1 MSHSD
6 SEGFESAEDDDF
18 AATKPAAKNTKP
30 ATNPKAPCASGQ
42 TTKKEVETLDKF
54 KALDVNDEGNDGDND
69 DWGWGDDDED
79 EDNFKFE
86 SKQPATTVS
95 ETPKVDTSV
104 TAKRLVQLGSR
115 QESAQQ
121 VSGQEEF
128 SRQEPVRQDSTLRSQ
143 LDTPSAWSPWSGMV
157 SLLSTASTGV
167 ASFTSHVSSVIE
179 SNIGIPDPERFA
191 QQQQQEKNETA
202 TQTTGDQANDTQSID
217 SRQQNEEKLL
227 NLGSFV
233 SNVTSISNRVIAG
246 GLDTLEGIGKKTMTI
261 IQENDAG
268 LISKRKLLGLDN
280 EKPVLSQ
287 VLREAKEK
295 SEESEKTMKLTQK
308 KLYRKQLHFETLFDD
323 YHGLVHLEALEMLSK
338 QASLKLQALLM
349 PLSGIALNELQQT
362 MNSVNELCELNEL
375 DQDDTPT
382 HLYDVTEL
390 EDKLKT
396 ATEDFDIPIDFTDIL
411 DTWKENR
418 DWLDTKTDEHQ
429 PQQIHDNALKC
440 LAKTSALA
448 INKYHKLAELLL
460 IKDHHST
467 VNESDCLLQLTN
479 TFCWHLSG
487 IATLYSDKLTNI
499 TPSDPEIQS
508 NSLITNIF
516 LEGSKSTSYIQ
527 NGFQLFIPILQV
539 GAV

>member
-18 AATKPAAKNTKP
+18 VATKTSAKSDTKSANKSKSSGSDQKAKND
-30 ATNPKAPCASGQ
+30 G
-42 TTKKEVETLDKF
+42 ETIDKF
-54 KALDVNDEGNDGDND
+54 KALDVKAEDGDNDD

-79 EDNFKFE
+79 TDNFKFE
-86 SKQPATTVS
+86 TKQPKT
-95 ETPKVDTSV
+95 ETQTIDTSV
-104 TAKRLVQLGSR
+104 PAKRPNQLDDR
-115 QESAQQ
+115 QESDQK
-121 VSGQEEF
+121 EP
-128 SRQEPVRQDSTLRSQ
+128 SRQEPIRKDSSSLRSQ
-143 LDTPSAWSPWSGMV
+143 PETPSAWSPWSGMV
-157 SLLSTASTGV
+157 SLLSTASTNV

-179 SNIGIPDPERFA
+179 SNIGIPDPEKFA
-191 QQQQQEKNETA
+191 QQQQQEKTETIV
-202 TQTTGDQANDTQSID
+202 TPTGDQNNDTQSND
-217 SRQQNEEKLL
+217 GKQQNEEKLL

-295 SEESEKTMKLTQK
+295 SEESEKNMKLTQK

-362 MNSVNELCELNEL
+362 MNSVTELCELNEL

-382 HLYDVTEL
+382 HLYDVAEL
-390 EDKLKT
+390 EEKLKI

-411 DTWKENR
+411 E
-418 DWLDTKTDEHQ
+418 
-429 PQQIHDNALKC
+429 
-440 LAKTSALA
+440 
-448 INKYHKLAELLL
+448 
-460 IKDHHST
+460 
-467 VNESDCLLQLTN
+467 
-479 TFCWHLSG
+479 
-487 IATLYSDKLTNI
+487 
-499 TPSDPEIQS
+499 
-508 NSLITNIF
+508 
-516 LEGSKSTSYIQ
+516 
-527 NGFQLFIPILQV
+527 
-539 GAV
+539 

>member
-1 MSHSD
+1 MSRSD
-6 SEGFESAEDDDF
+6 CDSDGFESAEDDDF
-18 AATKPAAKNTKP
+18 GATKTATTKSTAAATESQKKSKGRAES
-30 ATNPKAPCASGQ
+30 AT
-42 TTKKEVETLDKF
+42 VDKF
-54 KALDVNDEGNDGDND
+54 KALDVHDAKNADAND
-69 DWGWGDDDED
+69 DWGWDESDDWTACDD
-79 EDNFKFE
+79 
-86 SKQPATTVS
+86 SKNQNTATASTTNRMPSASKRDSDSSSANQQQNVCGTQSQP
-95 ETPKVDTSV
+95 E
-104 TAKRLVQLGSR
+104 
-115 QESAQQ
+115 
-121 VSGQEEF
+121 
-128 SRQEPVRQDSTLRSQ
+128 
-143 LDTPSAWSPWSGMV
+143 TPSAWSPWSGMV
-157 SLLSTASTGV
+157 SLLSTASTNV

-179 SNIGIPDPERFA
+179 SNIGIPDPEKFA
-191 QQQQQEKNETA
+191 QQQSHDQDKIETSS
-202 TQTTGDQANDTQSID
+202 QTSSDD
-217 SRQQNEEKLL
+217 SKTKTTETRQPPSEETLL

-280 EKPVLSQ
+280 QKPVLSQ

-308 KLYRKQLHFETLFDD
+308 KLYKKQLHFETLFDD

-362 MNSVNELCELNEL
+362 MNSVSELCELNEL
-375 DQDDTPT
+375 DQEDSPT
-382 HLYDVTEL
+382 HLYDAAEL
-390 EDKLKT
+390 EEKLKS

-411 DTWKENR
+411 DTWKENYER
-418 DWLDTKTDEHQ
+418 LNNQTDEHQ
-429 PQQIHDNALKC
+429 LQEIHDAALKC

-499 TPSDPEIQS
+499 TTNDPEIQA
-508 NSLITNIF
+508 NNLITNIF
-516 LEGSKSTSYIQ
+516 LEGSKSTSYVQ

>member
-6 SEGFESAEDDDF
+6 SDGFESAEDDDF
-18 AATKPAAKNTKP
+18 SVTKAAAKSGNTKP
-30 ATNPKAPCASGQ
+30 ATRSNEDSASGDKV
-42 TTKKEVETLDKF
+42 TKEKGETSDKF
-54 KALDVNDEGNDGDND
+54 KPLEVNDEANDDD
-69 DWGWGDDDED
+69 DWGWGDEDED

-86 SKQPATTVS
+86 SNQQPLATVK
-95 ETPKVDTSV
+95 EMPKVEDTSV
-104 TAKRLVQLGSR
+104 SAKRPIQLINK
-115 QESAQQ
+115 QESAKQ
-121 VSGQEEF
+121 VSNQQEF
-128 SRQEPVRQDSTLRSQ
+128 NRNEPFHQDSSSLCSQ
-143 LDTPSAWSPWSGMV
+143 PETPSAWSPWSGMV

-179 SNIGIPDPERFA
+179 SNIGIPDPERFV
-191 QQQQQEKNETA
+191 QQQQQEKNSTA
-202 TQTTGDQANDTQSID
+202 TPTTTPTAATTGEQFNDTQSID
-217 SRQQNEEKLL
+217 RKQQNEEKLL

-308 KLYRKQLHFETLFDD
+308 KMYRKQLHFETLFDD

-411 DTWKENR
+411 E
-418 DWLDTKTDEHQ
+418 
-429 PQQIHDNALKC
+429 
-440 LAKTSALA
+440 
-448 INKYHKLAELLL
+448 
-460 IKDHHST
+460 
-467 VNESDCLLQLTN
+467 
-479 TFCWHLSG
+479 
-487 IATLYSDKLTNI
+487 
-499 TPSDPEIQS
+499 
-508 NSLITNIF
+508 
-516 LEGSKSTSYIQ
+516 
-527 NGFQLFIPILQV
+527 
-539 GAV
+539 

>member
-6 SEGFESAEDDDF
+6 CDSDGFESAEDDELND
-18 AATKPAAKNTKP
+18 AKAQSKSSK
-30 ATNPKAPCASGQ
+30 NPSDQ
-42 TTKKEVETLDKF
+42 IKKDETVDKF
-54 KALDVNDEGNDGDND
+54 KALDVNQEEDND
-69 DWGWGDDDED
+69 DWGWGDDDD
-79 EDNFKFE
+79 DDNFNFD
-86 SKQPATTVS
+86 SKPIVK
-95 ETPKVDTSV
+95 ETPKKEVSPAPKSPKRPENLSQTVKTTENPQQFTNPPDNQ
-104 TAKRLVQLGSR
+104 AK
-115 QESAQQ
+115 
-121 VSGQEEF
+121 
-128 SRQEPVRQDSTLRSQ
+128 SQ
-143 LDTPSAWSPWSGMV
+143 PDTPSSWSAWSGFS

-179 SNIGIPDPERFA
+179 SNIGIPEPEQFA
-191 QQQQQEKNETA
+191 QQQHLEKRNN
-202 TQTTGDQANDTQSID
+202 TTEKKSDGISD
-217 SRQQNEEKLL
+217 SDDSNKQPSNNEETLL

-261 IQENDAG
+261 LQENDAG

-280 EKPVLSQ
+280 QKPVLSQ

-338 QASLKLQALLM
+338 QASMKLQALLM

-362 MNSVNELCELNEL
+362 MNSVSELCELNEL
-375 DQDDTPT
+375 DPEDTPT
-382 HLYDVTEL
+382 HLYDVAEL
-390 EDKLKT
+390 EEKLKT
-396 ATEDFDIPIDFTDIL
+396 SSEDFDIPIDFTDIL
-411 DTWKENR
+411 NTWKENC
-418 DWLDTKTDEHQ
+418 DWLENKTEEHQ

-479 TFCWHLSG
+479 AFCWHLSG
-487 IATLYSDKLTNI
+487 IATLYSDKLTN
-499 TPSDPEIQS
+499 TSTNDPEIQT
-508 NSLITNIF
+508 NNLITNIF

>member
-1 MSHSD
+1 MSRSD
-6 SEGFESAEDDDF
+6 CDSDGFESAEDDDF
-18 AATKPAAKNTKP
+18 GVEKPSAKSDGDKKTATKLSSKSAKMATNEAATKD
-30 ATNPKAPCASGQ
+30 
-42 TTKKEVETLDKF
+42 VETIDKF
-54 KALDVNDEGNDGDND
+54 KALDVKEPEEND
-69 DWGWGDDDED
+69 DWGWGDDGDD
-79 EDNFKFE
+79 DDANNFKFE
-86 SKQPATTVS
+86 SKPTTN
-95 ETPKVDTSV
+95 ENPKVEARRPDN
-104 TAKRLVQLGSR
+104 LGDSP
-115 QESAQQ
+115 QN
-121 VSGQEEF
+121 VK
-128 SRQEPVRQDSTLRSQ
+128 QEPPSQ
-143 LDTPSAWSPWSGMV
+143 VFQSQPETPSAWSPWSGMV

-179 SNIGIPDPERFA
+179 SNIGIPDPEKFA
-191 QQQQQEKNETA
+191 QQQQQQEKTEPN
-202 TQTTGDQANDTQSID
+202 TTNASSPSPDCESID
-217 SRQQNEEKLL
+217 SKRQNDEKLL

-362 MNSVNELCELNEL
+362 MNSVTELCELNEL

-390 EDKLKT
+390 EEKLKT
-396 ATEDFDIPIDFTDIL
+396 ATEDFDIPLDFNDIL
-411 DTWKENR
+411 DTWKESHN
-418 DWLDTKTDEHQ
+418 WLENNTDEHQ

-479 TFCWHLSG
+479 TFCWHLGG

-499 TPSDPEIQS
+499 TTSDPEIQT
-508 NSLITNIF
+508 NNLITNIF
-516 LEGSKSTSYIQ
+516 LEGSKSTSYVQ

>member
-18 AATKPAAKNTKP
+18 AETKTSTKADTKPASTTK
-30 ATNPKAPCASGQ
+30 TKQSGQ
-42 TTKKEVETLDKF
+42 TAKEEGETFDKL
-54 KALDVNDEGNDGDND
+54 KALDVKDEENDAD

-79 EDNFKFE
+79 ADNFKFE
-86 SKQPATTVS
+86 SKQQPTAAVK
-95 ETPKVDTSV
+95 EEPKVDTNV
-104 TAKRLVQLGSR
+104 PAKRPDHLSNQQEPHR
-115 QESAQQ
+115 Q
-121 VSGQEEF
+121 EF
-128 SRQEPVRQDSTLRSQ
+128 SRPEPSRQDSSSQRSQ
-143 LDTPSAWSPWSGMV
+143 PETPSAWSPWSGMV
-157 SLLSTASTGV
+157 SLLSTTATGV

-191 QQQQQEKNETA
+191 QQQQQEKAETA
-202 TQTTGDQANDTQSID
+202 TATGTTGDQVSDTQSTD
-217 SRQQNEEKLL
+217 GKQQNEEKLL

-349 PLSGIALNELQQT
+349 PLSGIALQELQQT
-362 MNSVNELCELNEL
+362 MNSVTELCEFNEL

-382 HLYDVTEL
+382 HLYDVAEL
-390 EDKLKT
+390 EEKLKT

-411 DTWKENR
+411 E
-418 DWLDTKTDEHQ
+418 
-429 PQQIHDNALKC
+429 
-440 LAKTSALA
+440 
-448 INKYHKLAELLL
+448 
-460 IKDHHST
+460 
-467 VNESDCLLQLTN
+467 
-479 TFCWHLSG
+479 
-487 IATLYSDKLTNI
+487 
-499 TPSDPEIQS
+499 
-508 NSLITNIF
+508 
-516 LEGSKSTSYIQ
+516 
-527 NGFQLFIPILQV
+527 
-539 GAV
+539 